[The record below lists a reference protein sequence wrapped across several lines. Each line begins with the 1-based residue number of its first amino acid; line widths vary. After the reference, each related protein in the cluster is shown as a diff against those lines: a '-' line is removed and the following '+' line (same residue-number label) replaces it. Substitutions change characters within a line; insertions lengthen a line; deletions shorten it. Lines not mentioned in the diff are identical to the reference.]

1 MKHFGK
7 ILAAVLSASLLLFAS
22 CSNSSDSGGSSSS
35 GATETKTMVYKGT
48 YTVAGSSYDTI
59 TIVQEKKT
67 DGTYNRT
74 YTMTGTGTSD
84 SGIWARDTSTSS
96 SVSKAVTMLQSGPYL
111 LKSSKIKSASGVAA
125 IWKFTTDASGN
136 VTLGSVA
143 TTDKNYVSASGT
155 GTFDS
160 NASSETSG
168 GGDSSG
174 GSEDDGKITVN
185 SITDVLNAVK
195 TKLSLTGDFPLTYD
209 GTTKKNSDD
218 RNHWIFGSGTKSI
231 YIIGYKLGD
240 TTMYDCY
247 YGTLQSKRATN
258 WTDLYDTALLHT
270 SSKYGQIQ
278 VANKKGSVYKFS
290 SYTAQNSF
298 GIKKGTTTIKTHS
311 DSDEEWN
318 SL

>member
-7 ILAAVLSASLLLFAS
+7 ILTAVLSASLLLFAS

-35 GATETKTMVYKGT
+35 STTETKTMVYKGT

-59 TIVQEKKT
+59 KIVQEKKT

-84 SGIWARDTSTSS
+84 SGIWDRAVSTASIA
-96 SVSKAVTMLQSGPYL
+96 KAVTMLKSGSYL
-111 LKSSKIKSASGVAA
+111 LQSSKIKNSNGDAA

-136 VTLGSVA
+136 VTLGTIGS
-143 TTDKNYVSASGT
+143 TQPGYVSASGT

-231 YIIGYKLGD
+231 YILGYKLGD

-247 YGTLQSKRATN
+247 YGTLQYKTATR
-258 WTDLYDTALLHT
+258 WTDLYDKALLHT

-290 SYTAQNSF
+290 SYTAKNSF

-318 SL
+318 EL